1 MKAWFGVC
9 LLLIALVGCRSS
21 TQGGT
26 GFIEVA
32 MFTEP
37 EPPTGTQYTLTI
49 DGPSGQQVSAISA
62 NKDQPFGPM
71 VVGSY
76 TLTLSDVTAGCTVEG
91 GNTRSAQVRD
101 GDVTTVEYRVN
112 C

>member
-1 MKAWFGVC
+1 MKALLGVC
-9 LLLIALVGCRSS
+9 LLLIALVGCGNS
-21 TQGGT
+21 TGTGT

-37 EPPTGTQYTLTI
+37 APPAGTQYTLTI
-49 DGPSGQQVSAISA
+49 DGPSGQQVWSISP
-62 NKDQPFGPM
+62 NVDQPFGPM

-76 TLTLSDVTAGCTVEG
+76 TLTLSDVTAGCSVEG
-91 GNTRSAQVRD
+91 GNTRSTQVLDRE
-101 GDVTTVEYRVN
+101 VSTVEYRVN